1 MQWQIGDVTVTKIVE
16 LETTGGSRF
25 ILPQAT
31 REAILPISWLIPHF
45 ADEEGR
51 LKMSIHA
58 LMVEA
63 PGRRIIVDTC
73 LCQRRLGSRQNPTV
87 RTSTIRSGAEGC

>member
-1 MQWQIGDVTVTKIVE
+1 MRWQIGDVTVTKIVE

-31 REAILPISWLIPHF
+31 REAVLPISWLIPHF
-45 ADEEGR
+45 ADADGR

-58 LMVEA
+58 LMV
-63 PGRRIIVDTC
+63 
-73 LCQRRLGSRQNPTV
+73 
-87 RTSTIRSGAEGC
+87 